1 MFHEIIIALVTVLA
15 LAITII
21 SARSYRR
28 SGNKKVLLVTIT
40 FAFFFVKGLVLSYGV
55 LTGEMDF
62 STLLLYSSLLDLFI
76 LISLFASF
84 IFRK

>member
-1 MFHEIIIALVTVLA
+1 MLHEIIIALVTVLA

-40 FAFFFVKGLVLSYGV
+40 FALFFVKGLVLSYGV
-55 LTGEMDF
+55 LTGDMDF
-62 STLLLYSSLLDLFI
+62 STLLLYSSVLDLFI
-76 LISLFASF
+76 LMFLFGS
-84 IFRK
+84 IIIRK

>member
-1 MFHEIIIALVTVLA
+1 MFHEIVIALVTVLA

-40 FAFFFVKGLVLSYGV
+40 FALFFVKGLVLSYGV
-55 LTGEMDF
+55 LTGDMDF
-62 STLLLYSSLLDLFI
+62 GTLLLYSSVLDLFI
-76 LISLFASF
+76 LASLFAS
-84 IFRK
+84 IIIRK

>member
-76 LISLFASF
+76 LMSLFAS
-84 IFRK
+84 IIIRK